1 MTTKAERRIGLT
13 PAFKRIAYYYV
24 KLGYGKYTPKNHP
37 HYDMVLVR
45 ELYDFKE
52 GTDGKYAG
60 GIVVEFYLNGQKVKW
75 VEFRCQAVG
84 GGGEDAI
91 KRVK

>member
-13 PAFKRIAYYYV
+13 PAFKRIAYYYL
-24 KLGYGKYTPKNHP
+24 KLGFGKYTPRNHP
-37 HYDMVLVR
+37 HYDLVVVR
-45 ELYDFKE
+45 ELYEFWE
-52 GTDGKYAG
+52 PIPNEHAG
-60 GIVVEFYLNGQKVKW
+60 GIIVEFYHGKQRVKW

-84 GGGEDAI
+84 GGGQDVI

>member
-1 MTTKAERRIGLT
+1 MTTTAERRIGLT

-24 KLGYGKYTPKNHP
+24 KLGYGEYKPANHP
-37 HYDMVLVR
+37 HYNRVVVR

-52 GTDGKYAG
+52 GSDEEYAG
-60 GIVVEFYLNGQKVKW
+60 GIIVEFYRDDHRVKW

-84 GGGEDAI
+84 GGGQDTI